1 MLTRSI
7 KCVNIN
13 KLSQESSVS
22 SGQAEALA
30 AEGRTTMMQQQK
42 PIAEGDLHGF
52 CFICEGTE
60 QMNLDN

>member
-22 SGQAEALA
+22 SGQAEALV
-30 AEGRTTMMQQQK
+30 AEGCTTMMQQQK
-42 PIAEGDLHGF
+42 PIAGGDLHGF

>member
-42 PIAEGDLHGF
+42 PIAGGDLHGF